1 MPLKIGLDVGGTK
14 ILGVAMDKGVVLK
27 KKKIAV
33 GEPSQDVFAKAMS
46 GLVTLLLDGKPTK
59 SVTMGVGLPGYSEN
73 GILLKA
79 ANLQFMEGFDF
90 KKFFKKRGF
99 KKVSIDGDAACFAL
113 GESLR
118 LGKKNLVG
126 ITLGTGIGCGI
137 VLHGKIYHGLG
148 NAGELAHTI
157 IHPNGWKCPCG
168 NRGCIEEYFS
178 TRALMRETKKVFG
191 KAVDAYDLNLLCKK
205 GDKLAD
211 LVCRRLGLYL
221 GLCLGNVANLIN
233 PEAISISGGLA
244 QNKLLVKYGIEEMRK
259 VIYFREPKIVFG
271 KYESAAVGAA
281 NLK

>member
-14 ILGVAMDKGVVLK
+14 ILGVAMDKGKVLR

-33 GEPSQDVFAKAMS
+33 GEPSQDAFAASMDK
-46 GLVTLLLDGKPTK
+46 LVTALLDGTPARSATI
-59 SVTMGVGLPGYSEN
+59 GIGLPGHSER
-73 GILLKA
+73 GVLMKA
-79 ANLQFMEGFDF
+79 ANLRFMEGFNF

-99 KKVSIDGDAACFAL
+99 KKVSVGGDAACFAL
-113 GESLR
+113 GESVR
-118 LGKKNLVG
+118 LQKRNLVG

-137 VLHGKIYHGLG
+137 VLEGKIYHGLG

-157 IHPNGWKCPCG
+157 IRPNGRKCPCG
-168 NRGCIEEYFS
+168 NRGCLEEYFS
-178 TRALMRETKKVFG
+178 TRALLRETKKVFG
-191 KAVDAYDLNLLCKK
+191 KEVDAYELNLLCKK

-221 GLCLGNVANLIN
+221 GFCLGNVANLIN

-271 KYESAAVGAA
+271 KYGSASVGAA